1 MELYEKQGI
10 DLKKEMEQKLCDMEQ
25 QFRKEMEELE
35 RQHKRKNNVSYF
47 QSFILYPLKEYESR
61 IEILQRQIDLAQS
74 MISSGC
80 STWDGGGE
88 LILSK
93 SLLAEGL

>member
-1 MELYEKQGI
+1 
-10 DLKKEMEQKLCDMEQ
+10 
-25 QFRKEMEELE
+25 MEELE
-35 RQHKRKNNVSYF
+35 RQHKRKNNVSLMAPINWLLIKLF
-47 QSFILYPLKEYESR
+47 QEYESR
-61 IEILQRQIDLAQS
+61 IESLQRQVDLAQS

>member
-1 MELYEKQGI
+1 MQ
-10 DLKKEMEQKLCDMEQ
+10 
-25 QFRKEMEELE
+25 
-35 RQHKRKNNVSYF
+35 
-47 QSFILYPLKEYESR
+47 EYESR
-61 IEILQRQIDLAQS
+61 IESLQRQVDLAQS

-93 SLLAEGL
+93 SLLAEGKFVNLNMYCTTYCCSERGTMDSRAGENRATRSDEMAMVITWLSRI